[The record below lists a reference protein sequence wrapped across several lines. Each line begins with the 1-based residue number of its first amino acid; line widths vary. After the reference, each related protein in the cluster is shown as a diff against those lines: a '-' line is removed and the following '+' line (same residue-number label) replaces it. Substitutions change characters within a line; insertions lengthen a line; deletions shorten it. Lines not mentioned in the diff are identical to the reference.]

1 MRGFVF
7 TLAATV
13 LALASCGQPPTSSP
27 ATGSTPEQTPQAAS
41 AKTPQRAIEGW
52 QTDITAYPLA
62 GETLPPFTAKQDN
75 GTELTQANLRDRW
88 TIIGFQQASDNAD
101 ESRYI
106 AALNSAADQDPD
118 LDFLGVTIVRETPA
132 PKHEGKLW
140 PHVDDNGALA
150 DALRIDKTPAYLLVG
165 PDLTIEGYRGALMDT
180 PDDGIKSVIRGV
192 AEIRKQI
199 AAPE

>member
-1 MRGFVF
+1 M
-7 TLAATV
+7 
-13 LALASCGQPPTSSP
+13 
-27 ATGSTPEQTPQAAS
+27 
-41 AKTPQRAIEGW
+41 IEGW

-62 GETLPPFTAKQDN
+62 GETLPPFTAKQDD

-88 TIIGFQQASDNAD
+88 TIIGFQQSTDNAD

-118 LDFLGVTIVRETPA
+118 LDFLGVTIVREPSA

-150 DALRIDKTPAYLLVG
+150 GALRIDKTPAYLLVG
-165 PDLTIEGYRGALMDT
+165 PDLTIEGYRGALTDT
-180 PDDGIKSVIRGV
+180 TDDGIKSVIRGV

>member
-1 MRGFVF
+1 MRSFAFVF
-7 TLAATV
+7 ASF
-13 LALASCGQPPTSSP
+13 ALASCGQPPASP
-27 ATGSTPEQTPQAAS
+27 SATNTAREQPSQNAVSTA
-41 AKTPQRAIEGW
+41 PQRAIEGW
-52 QTDITAYPLA
+52 ETDITAYPLA

-118 LDFLGVTIVRETPA
+118 LDFLGVTIVREGSA
-132 PKHEGKLW
+132 PKHDGKLW
-140 PHVDDNGALA
+140 PHIDDNGAIA
-150 DALRIDKTPAYLLVG
+150 EALRIDKTPAYLLVG

-192 AEIRKQI
+192 ADIRKQI

>member
-1 MRGFVF
+1 MRRLALF
-7 TLAATV
+7 LAA
-13 LALASCGQPPTSSP
+13 LALTSCGQPPAAP
-27 ATGSTPEQTPQAAS
+27 AATGSAPEQVSS
-41 AKTPQRAIEGW
+41 AVTTKTLRTAVEGW

-62 GETLPPFTAKQDN
+62 GDTLPAFTAKQDN

-118 LDFLGVTIVRETPA
+118 LDFLGVTIVREGSAT
-132 PKHEGKLW
+132 KHDGKLW
-140 PHVDDNGALA
+140 PHIDDTGPLA

-165 PDLTIEGYRGALMDT
+165 PDLTIEGYRSALMDT

-192 AEIRKQI
+192 ADIRKQI

>member
-1 MRGFVF
+1 MRGPVLF
-7 TLAATV
+7 AAL
-13 LALASCGQPPTSSP
+13 LALVSCGQPPAEPT
-27 ATGSTPEQTPQAAS
+27 ATNSAPEQTSTAAAAKKPRS
-41 AKTPQRAIEGW
+41 AVEGW

-62 GETLPPFTAKQDN
+62 GETLPAFTAKQDN

-88 TIIGFQQASDNAD
+88 TIIGFQQATDNAD

-106 AALNSAADQDPD
+106 AALNSAADQDPS
-118 LDFLGVTIVRETPA
+118 LDFLGVTIVRDSPA
-132 PKHEGKLW
+132 TKHEGKLW
-140 PHVDDNGALA
+140 PHIDDNGALA
-150 DALRIDKTPAYLLVG
+150 DSLRIDKTPAYLLVG

-192 AEIRKQI
+192 EQIRKQI

>member
-1 MRGFVF
+1 MRGFV
-7 TLAATV
+7 LAAAA
-13 LALASCGQPPTSSP
+13 LALASCGQPPAAP
-27 ATGSTPEQTPQAAS
+27 AATGSAPEQTSS
-41 AKTPQRAIEGW
+41 ATIRKTPRSTVEGW

-88 TIIGFQQASDNAD
+88 TIIGFQQSTDNAD
-101 ESRYI
+101 EGRYI

-118 LDFLGVTIVRETPA
+118 LDFLGVTIVRNAPA

-140 PHVDDNGALA
+140 PHIDDNGALA
-150 DALRIDKTPAYLLVG
+150 DALRVDKTPAYLLIG
-165 PDLTIEGYRGALMDT
+165 PDLTIEGYRGALTDT
-180 PDDGIKSVIRGV
+180 TDDGIKSVIRGYG
-192 AEIRKQI
+192 EIRKQI